1 MARKRTPERNG
12 QIEQAMATLLNNQ
25 AQFIGH
31 VARLDERLANL
42 DERLANI
49 ERLLMEH
56 HQILLGLPEAIREKI
71 GFKPRS

>member
-1 MARKRTPERNG
+1 MARKRTAERNG
-12 QIEQAMATLLNNQ
+12 QVEQAMATLLNNQ

-31 VARLDERLANL
+31 IARI

-56 HQILLGLPEAIREKI
+56 HQILLALPKAIRQEI
-71 GFKPRS
+71 GFKPRG

>member
-1 MARKRTPERNG
+1 MPKRQGSDRNG
-12 QIEQAMATLLNNQ
+12 QLEQALATLLNNQ

-31 VARLDERLANL
+31 IARM

-71 GFKPRS
+71 GFKHR

>member
-1 MARKRTPERNG
+1 MATKTTRKDRNG
-12 QIEQAMATLLNNQ
+12 HELEQAMATLLNNQ

-31 VARLDERLANL
+31 IARM

-56 HQILLGLPEAIREKI
+56 HQILVDLPEAIREKI
-71 GFKPRS
+71 GFKGR

>member
-1 MARKRTPERNG
+1 MARKRTAERNG
-12 QIEQAMATLLNNQ
+12 QVEQAMATLLNNQ

-31 VARLDERLANL
+31 IARI

-56 HQILLGLPEAIREKI
+56 HQILLALPEAIRQKI
-71 GFKPRS
+71 GFKPRG

>member
-1 MARKRTPERNG
+1 MARKRTAERDG
-12 QIEQAMATLLNNQ
+12 QVAQGLAALEQAVATLLNNQ

-31 VARLDERLANL
+31 IARI

-56 HQILLGLPEAIREKI
+56 HQILLGLPKAIRQEI
-71 GFKPRS
+71 GFKPRG